1 MGRLRLIRGL
11 PGSGKTT
18 LALGMEGFVLFEAD
32 QFFMVD
38 GEYRYDPAKIREAH
52 EWCQRMTREA
62 LARGENVVVANTFT
76 RRFEIEPYCAIA
88 AEFDITPEIITA
100 NGRWKNTHGV
110 PDAVIR
116 KMEQRWE
123 HIA

>member
-1 MGRLRLIRGL
+1 
-11 PGSGKTT
+11 
-18 LALGMEGFVLFEAD
+18 MEGFLNFEAD

-38 GEYRYDPAKIREAH
+38 GEYRYDAAKIREAH

-62 LARGENVVVANTFT
+62 LERGENVVVSNTFT
-76 RRFEIEPYCAIA
+76 RRFEMEPYFEIGR
-88 AEFDITPEIITA
+88 DLGITPTIITA
-100 NGRWKNTHGV
+100 TGRWKNTHGV

-116 KMEQRWE
+116 KMESRWE